1 MPAIN
6 RGDIAY
12 PLRTINGAVDVAC
25 DNLTV
30 NGTVTLANPPV
41 FGVINCTSLTASNNV
56 TAGNSI
62 TAPQINGTNVT
73 ASGVIT
79 ADSLSVT
86 NNVTAATLTTTTL
99 NVGGN
104 LKLNTIAANSAV
116 QTNGSGQLVGINNTG
131 TGLNVLQSGPTFTGT
146 VSIPNLTVTGLLDY
160 TAQFGS
166 YVPQYNN
173 TTGAAITYT
182 SRTGNYQIIG
192 KICMVNIKFNTSSA
206 LSTTAN
212 SVAVSLPFPSFN
224 VSSYLGTVEMDG
236 WTLPAS
242 TDYMNAAIFTDINNI
257 NFAQTRSAANGLF
270 LTYPNTTVARI
281 MYCSIIYR
289 LA

>member
-6 RGDIAY
+6 RGDAVY
-12 PLRTINGAVDVAC
+12 PLRTINGSVDVVC
-25 DNLTV
+25 DDLTV
-30 NGTVTLANPPV
+30 NGTVNLANPPV

-73 ASGVIT
+73 ASGTVSANT
-79 ADSLSVT
+79 LSIT
-86 NNVTAATLTTTTL
+86 NNVTATTLTTTTL

-104 LKLNTIAANSAV
+104 LKLNTIAPNSAV
-116 QTNGSGQLVGINNTG
+116 QTNGSGQLVGIANTG
-131 TGLNVLQSGPTFTGT
+131 TGLNVLQTSPTFTGT
-146 VSIPNLTVTGLLDY
+146 TTIPNLTVSGILDY
-160 TAQFGS
+160 TAQVGT

-173 TTGAAITYT
+173 VTGAAITYT

-192 KICMVNIKFNTSSA
+192 KICMVNIKINTSSA

-212 SVAVSLPFPSFN
+212 NVAVSLPFTSFN
-224 VSSYLGTVEMDG
+224 VSSYLGTVEFDG

-242 TDYMNAAIFTDINNI
+242 TDYMNAAIFTDLNNI
-257 NFAQTRSAANGLF
+257 NFAQTRSAAFGAF
-270 LTYPNTTVARI
+270 LTYPNTAVARVTS
-281 MYCSIIYR
+281 CSMIYR